1 MNKIIKFPKSFFQ
14 KNRPTISISDAL
26 KDEIP
31 YTWPKEILNSKKEA
45 TLYSVKS
52 PKKKDS
58 LLIY

>member
-52 PKKKDS
+52 PKK
-58 LLIY
+58 